1 MAKASGLTL
10 KLIDSVKDVTSKVFK
25 AIASKINRAISSSK
39 PSILSDLKT
48 QVVEWLNDEQ
58 VIKGLR
64 GAGSLNAEIGLP
76 AGHAASAA
84 DLIVNAVVESMD
96 INFKQFNEKMA
107 GGMSIGIQPLDFQN
121 VLNIGKAT
129 ILTEKGQQLNWLEWL
144 LKSGNRIIIRDY
156 SIEYGR
162 YAKRS
167 RSGEGAIMVERKS
180 GGWRMPAQ
188 YAGVEE
194 NNFITRAFEGKES
207 EISKIISKHIKS
219 KI

>member
-1 MAKASGLTL
+1 MAKVSGINI
-10 KLIDSVKDVTSKVFK
+10 KLIDSAKSVTSKILK
-25 AIASKINRAISSSK
+25 AIVGKLNRAVSSSK
-39 PSILSDLKT
+39 ASILSDLKT

-58 VIKGLR
+58 VIRDLR
-64 GAGSLNAEIGLP
+64 GSGSLNAEIGLP

-96 INFKQFNEKMA
+96 INFKQFNERMA

-121 VLNIGKAT
+121 LLNIGKAT

-144 LKSGNRIIIRDY
+144 LKSGSRIIVRDY

-194 NNFITRAFEGKES
+194 NNFITRAFEGRES
-207 EISKIISKHIKS
+207 EISKIISKRITS